1 MAAVRERVARLCT
14 SLPEVE
20 SSGDQHVGFT
30 VRGRRF
36 AWFLDDHHGDGRLAL
51 NCKGPPGE
59 STRLAEEHPER
70 FFIPAYL
77 GSRGWI
83 GLWLDGGA
91 VDWDEV
97 ERIVVD
103 AYRLVAP
110 GRLRAQLDQGVTSRS
125 RSPGSRGSP

>member
-1 MAAVRERVARLCT
+1 MASVRERLTKLCT

-20 SSGDQHVGFT
+20 ARADQHVGFE
-30 VRGRRF
+30 VRRRRF

-59 STRLAEEHPER
+59 STRLAEEHPDR

-83 GLWLDGGA
+83 GLWLDTGR

-97 ERIVVD
+97 ERLVVD
-103 AYRLVAP
+103 AYRLTAP
-110 GRLRAQLDQGVTSRS
+110 KTLRERLE
-125 RSPGSRGSP
+125 

>member
-1 MAAVRERVARLCT
+1 MASVRERLTKLCT

-20 SSGDQHVGFT
+20 ARAGQHVGFE
-30 VRGRRF
+30 VRRRRF

-59 STRLAEEHPER
+59 STRLAEEHPDR

-83 GLWLDGGA
+83 GLWLDTGG

-97 ERIVVD
+97 ERLVVD
-103 AYRLVAP
+103 AYRLTAP
-110 GRLRAQLDQGVTSRS
+110 KTLRERLE
-125 RSPGSRGSP
+125 

>member
-1 MAAVRERVARLCT
+1 VAAARERLIRLCT

-20 SSGDQHVGFT
+20 ANGDQHVGFT
-30 VRGRRF
+30 VRRKRF

-59 STRLAEEHPER
+59 SARLAEEHPDR

-83 GLWLDGGA
+83 GLWLDTGR

-97 ERIVVD
+97 ERLVVD
-103 AYRLVAP
+103 AYRLTAP
-110 GRLRAQLDQGVTSRS
+110 KSLRS
-125 RSPGSRGSP
+125 RLE

>member
-1 MAAVRERVARLCT
+1 MAAVRERLTRLCT

-20 SSGDQHVGFT
+20 ASGGQHVGFT
-30 VRGRRF
+30 VRRKRF

-59 STRLAEEHPER
+59 SARLAEEHPDR
-70 FFIPAYL
+70 FFTPAYL

-83 GLWLDGGA
+83 GLWLDTGP

-97 ERIVVD
+97 ERLVVD
-103 AYRLVAP
+103 AYRLTAP
-110 GRLRAQLDQGVTSRS
+110 KSLRAGLE
-125 RSPGSRGSP
+125 